1 MTTNERIV
9 YSAVAVPGEP
19 DYDGEILTPEEIQH
33 AAHAYLRDYRVVDP
47 EHTCALGHCVEVGVP
62 VESYITTSAQSVKSF
77 NNETIELPV
86 GTWVIGIEV
95 TDDKIMESI
104 KRGEKTGV
112 SLTAK
117 RADGVT
123 KSRVLIRDLGPD
135 WVARTVSIVKN
146 PAVPKAKFFAIKGV
160 DSLTEENVIRE
171 GFEKVVEAIKGKR
184 EEPTIEEPVVEEV
197 DATKSEE
204 PVEPVEEEVVVEEE
218 ETTEA
223 VKFVTFEDLETAKS
237 EILEVIKSIK
247 PVDDEAVKAE
257 ETEDEE
263 ATEDEKDKIIKEL
276 KAEIEELKKQKSAT
290 KSKAIPDHFA
300 TEEEPEAIKN
310 LYLDDGRDMYGR
322 IIK

>member
-19 DYDGEILTPEEIQH
+19 DYDGEVLTPEEIQH

-184 EEPTIEEPVVEEV
+184 EEPTIEEPVVEEA

-247 PVDDEAVKAE
+247 LVEEEEAVKAE
-257 ETEDEE
+257 EEPT
-263 ATEDEKDKIIKEL
+263 TEDEKDKLIQEL

-300 TEEEPEAIKN
+300 TEGESEAIKN

-322 IIK
+322 VIK